1 MCHQC
6 RLTHSENTN
15 AELIHGPRQLCSQS
29 KQAKKQIE
37 RVYYYNITVHQICY
51 PVFGNLA

>member
-1 MCHQC
+1 MRHCT
-6 RLTHSENTN
+6 LTHSENTN